1 MADDKM
7 VFVNRD
13 MLNHLFASTNA
24 MVVAEDLERMKKSA
38 KEKGEEFSISDG
50 IQYSFMM
57 TTHVAQVQEKIV
69 ELLFKEDEKEE

>member
-13 MLNHLFASTNA
+13 MLNHLFASVNA
-24 MVVAEDLERMKKSA
+24 KVIADDIEKMKKSA
-38 KEKGEEFSISDG
+38 KEKGEEFSISEE

-57 TTHVAQVQEKIV
+57 TIHVAEVQKKIV
-69 ELLFKEDEKEE
+69 EILFNEGKEE